1 MENAK
6 EVFDGLIQTVV
17 SEALLADAI
26 EQYAEVEIAD
36 PNEREEFVETYSDE
50 TYQPVVRKAVLDVV
64 VAVAAAD
71 RLVEDVA
78 FRMVVGMLEP
88 EESNEVIRAMKLVML
103 DKITEDA
110 LSDMDAILSAKR
122 PVAGP
127 GRMPRKE
134 GQLHLGSTWCA
145 GLRLASTWVLI
156 VAIQFVQRLAL
167 PERNIW
173 LAREWNKA
181 VDQAKNK
188 TQLKQRRKK
197 E

>member
-36 PNEREEFVETYSDE
+36 PNEREEFVETYFDE
-50 TYQPVVRKAVLDVV
+50 AYQPVVRKAVLDVV

-110 LSDMDAILSAKR
+110 LSDMDDSAGVKFK
-122 PVAGP
+122 
-127 GRMPRKE
+127 GRMDYFRACI
-134 GQLHLGSTWCA
+134 G
-145 GLRLASTWVLI
+145 
-156 VAIQFVQRLAL
+156 
-167 PERNIW
+167 
-173 LAREWNKA
+173 
-181 VDQAKNK
+181 
-188 TQLKQRRKK
+188 
-197 E
+197 

>member
-1 MENAK
+1 
-6 EVFDGLIQTVV
+6 

-36 PNEREEFVETYSDE
+36 PNEREEFVETYFDE
-50 TYQPVVRKAVLDVV
+50 AYQPVVRKAVLDVV

-110 LSDMDAILSAKR
+110 LSDMDDSAGVKFK
-122 PVAGP
+122 
-127 GRMPRKE
+127 GRMDYFRACI
-134 GQLHLGSTWCA
+134 G
-145 GLRLASTWVLI
+145 
-156 VAIQFVQRLAL
+156 
-167 PERNIW
+167 
-173 LAREWNKA
+173 
-181 VDQAKNK
+181 
-188 TQLKQRRKK
+188 
-197 E
+197 

>member
-26 EQYAEVEIAD
+26 EQYAEVEIGD

-50 TYQPVVRKAVLDVV
+50 AYQPVVRKAVLDVV

-110 LSDMDAILSAKR
+110 LSDMDDSAGVKFK
-122 PVAGP
+122 
-127 GRMPRKE
+127 GRMDYFRACI
-134 GQLHLGSTWCA
+134 G
-145 GLRLASTWVLI
+145 
-156 VAIQFVQRLAL
+156 
-167 PERNIW
+167 
-173 LAREWNKA
+173 
-181 VDQAKNK
+181 
-188 TQLKQRRKK
+188 
-197 E
+197 